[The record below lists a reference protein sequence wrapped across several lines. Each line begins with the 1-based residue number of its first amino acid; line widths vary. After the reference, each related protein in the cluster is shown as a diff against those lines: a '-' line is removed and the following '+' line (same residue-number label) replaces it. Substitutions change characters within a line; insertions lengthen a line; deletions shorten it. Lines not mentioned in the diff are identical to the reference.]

1 MDHPSRGGLVISIHR
16 VRFFRLTA
24 VFALMLMFSI
34 GFVSITRGT
43 PARAATGSTVVS
55 LNFDDG
61 TEDQYTTAFPMLQSL
76 NMHGTF
82 FIISGYANN
91 LSGYM
96 TLPQLQALYNAGN
109 EIGGHTVLHPY
120 LTQVSTDEATR
131 EICDSR
137 DTLLNWGFPVTD
149 FDYPHSASNA
159 TLESI
164 AQQCGYNSAR
174 SDGEIT
180 SPDGCLSGCPMA
192 ETIPPADPYLIRSP
206 DSIQDTWSVAD
217 IESLVT
223 QAENNGG
230 GWVNMIF
237 HHICDNAC
245 DPYSITP
252 ANLQTVLTW
261 LQTQPV
267 SIEPINQV
275 IGGSVNPPVSAPQV
289 APAPPGTNGVVN
301 PSLETMD
308 PYNSGTP
315 YCWTQSTAGTN
326 NATFAET
333 SNAHTGQV
341 AEQINISSFASGA
354 ARLIVKQDLGECAP
368 SVVAG
373 DAYVMSGWYQSSA
386 PIRFD
391 VWYRDSNG
399 GWHWWMESPQINAA
413 SGWTQAVW
421 ATPAIPANAVG
432 LSFGL
437 ELLSAGTL
445 TVDDYSLV
453 DTGGGPTSPTVS
465 LTAPASGATLSGT
478 TTLSA
483 NASSPVGISRVDF
496 LVNGIVV
503 GSSTTAPYTMSWD
516 STTVANGQSTFAAR
530 ATDISGTQTTSSSVT
545 ATISNTTSSTLANGI
560 EAYWKFDDGSGTS
573 AADATGFGNTGTT
586 HGSNIWTTAGKINGG
601 LQLGGS
607 GSGNYV
613 STSFAVPTSGTVTYA
628 GWAQAADKSA
638 SYGILGG
645 SAGSGNGMLVQIPS
659 GTSNI
664 KFWRHSSGVGV
675 TFTGVVPA
683 PGTWFQWVLVDNT
696 TAQTTTLYINGVSA
710 GTVSDTSTYTTP
722 GTLEVGGYAGT
733 SSPFK
738 GLEDEVG
745 VWNRALTSSEV
756 SSLYNSGTGVQYPF

>member
-1 MDHPSRGGLVISIHR
+1 MTHI
-16 VRFFRLTA
+16 
-24 VFALMLMFSI
+24 
-34 GFVSITRGT
+34 FVSPPIHALFGARRPDGSSEPGGTRDFDSSRSVFPPNSGVRLDADVQHRLRVDHAWYSST
-43 PARAATGSTVVS
+43 SATGSTVVS

-192 ETIPPADPYLIRSP
+192 ETIPPADPYLLRSP

-301 PSLETMD
+301 PSLETVD

-315 YCWTQSTAGTN
+315 YCWTQSTTGTN

-341 AEQINISSFASGA
+341 AEQINISSFTSGA
-354 ARLIVKQDLGECAP
+354 ARLIVKQDLGQCAP

-373 DAYVMSGWYQSSA
+373 DAYVMSGWYQSARPYGSMSGTEIPTA
-386 PIRFD
+386 AGT
-391 VWYRDSNG
+391 G
-399 GWHWWMESPQINAA
+399 GWRARRSMRRAAGLKRSGQLPPFPQM
-413 SGWTQAVW
+413 Q
-421 ATPAIPANAVG
+421 
-432 LSFGL
+432 
-437 ELLSAGTL
+437 
-445 TVDDYSLV
+445 
-453 DTGGGPTSPTVS
+453 
-465 LTAPASGATLSGT
+465 
-478 TTLSA
+478 
-483 NASSPVGISRVDF
+483 
-496 LVNGIVV
+496 
-503 GSSTTAPYTMSWD
+503 
-516 STTVANGQSTFAAR
+516 
-530 ATDISGTQTTSSSVT
+530 
-545 ATISNTTSSTLANGI
+545 LA
-560 EAYWKFDDGSGTS
+560 
-573 AADATGFGNTGTT
+573 
-586 HGSNIWTTAGKINGG
+586 
-601 LQLGGS
+601 
-607 GSGNYV
+607 
-613 STSFAVPTSGTVTYA
+613 
-628 GWAQAADKSA
+628 
-638 SYGILGG
+638 
-645 SAGSGNGMLVQIPS
+645 
-659 GTSNI
+659 
-664 KFWRHSSGVGV
+664 
-675 TFTGVVPA
+675 
-683 PGTWFQWVLVDNT
+683 
-696 TAQTTTLYINGVSA
+696 
-710 GTVSDTSTYTTP
+710 
-722 GTLEVGGYAGT
+722 
-733 SSPFK
+733 
-738 GLEDEVG
+738 
-745 VWNRALTSSEV
+745 
-756 SSLYNSGTGVQYPF
+756 